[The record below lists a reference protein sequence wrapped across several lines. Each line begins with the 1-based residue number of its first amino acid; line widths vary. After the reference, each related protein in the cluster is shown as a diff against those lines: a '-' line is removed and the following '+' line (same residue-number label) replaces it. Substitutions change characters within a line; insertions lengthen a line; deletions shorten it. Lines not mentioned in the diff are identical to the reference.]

1 MKWSNRGRSA
11 DMEDMRGQGGGGFGG
26 MAMPGLAG
34 KGVGG
39 IVLALVIAFLGNTVL
54 GGGGGGGGLDGLD
67 DILQG
72 PKSAVEGSVATD
84 AETEEQVAFVSAV
97 FDDTQVF
104 WTEELPRS
112 MGKDYQKARIVLFD
126 GPIPSGCGQA
136 TPEIGPHYCPPDTK
150 VYLDLGFFDELAS
163 RFDAPGDF
171 AQAYVIAHEVGHHV
185 QNVLG
190 TNAEVRRL
198 QESNPDQ
205 ANEYSVMLELQA
217 DCYAGVWAYS
227 VFKEGDLEEGDVEE
241 GLAAAES
248 VGDDR
253 LQKQAGAQV
262 NPESWTHGSS
272 EQRMRWFQTG
282 FKSGDP
288 EQCDTFR

>member
-1 MKWSNRGRSA
+1 
-11 DMEDMRGQGGGGFGG
+11 
-26 MAMPGLAG
+26 
-34 KGVGG
+34 
-39 IVLALVIAFLGNTVL
+39 
-54 GGGGGGGGLDGLD
+54 
-67 DILQG
+67 
-72 PKSAVEGSVATD
+72 
-84 AETEEQVAFVSAV
+84 
-97 FDDTQVF
+97 
-104 WTEELPRS
+104 
-112 MGKDYQKARIVLFD
+112 
-126 GPIPSGCGQA
+126 
-136 TPEIGPHYCPPDTK
+136 
-150 VYLDLGFFDELAS
+150 
-163 RFDAPGDF
+163 
-171 AQAYVIAHEVGHHV
+171 
-185 QNVLG
+185 
-190 TNAEVRRL
+190 L

-217 DCYAGVWAYS
+217 DCYAGLWAYS

>member
-1 MKWSNRGRSA
+1 M
-11 DMEDMRGQGGGGFGG
+11 GGFPLPGG
-26 MAMPGLAG
+26 MAG

-39 IVLALVIAFLGNTVL
+39 IVVALILAFLGNSVL
-54 GGGGGGGGLDGLD
+54 GGGGGGASGGGLE
-67 DILQG
+67 DILTG
-72 PKSAVEGSVATD
+72 GTAPVEQRSVATD
-84 AETEEQVAFVSAV
+84 PETEEMVDFVSYV
-97 FDDTQVF
+97 FDDTQEF
-104 WTEELPRS
+104 WTGQLPKE
-112 MGKDYQKARIVLFD
+112 GQEYQKAKIVLFD
-126 GPIPSGCGQA
+126 GVIPSGCGQA
-136 TPEIGPHYCPPDTK
+136 SPEIGPHYCPPDMK

-163 RFDAPGDF
+163 KFGAPGDF

-205 ANEYSVMLELQA
+205 ANEYSVKLELQA
-217 DCYAGVWAYS
+217 DCYAGVWAHS
-227 VFKEGDLEEGDVEE
+227 VFEEGDLEEGDVEE
-241 GLAAAES
+241 GLGAAEA

-272 EQRMRWFQTG
+272 EQRMEWFQRG

-288 EQCDTFR
+288 GRCDTFA